1 MCSTQN
7 VVLLLSATANDIVL
21 EPNTKSKSNI
31 LQYNSVNIYQLPE
44 LTISHYGIP
53 SDNEY
58 YKTDDKRAFIKTPLL
73 VGDELE
79 EKLKEFDDYF
89 SSEDFRKYY
98 KIKKKFQY
106 CPILKVV
113 DSESNKPNYF
123 KLKLKYYDNNVK
135 SELVDTENNKLETNG
150 LDELKNNVCYKSSF
164 KSLIRLKMWMQP
176 DSLKNPMYGFTLEV
190 QKIKITQKPIKNN
203 TELYFID

>member
-1 MCSTQN
+1 MSSSQK
-7 VVLLLSATANDIVL
+7 VVLLQSATAKDITL

-31 LQYNSVNIYQLPE
+31 LQFNSVNIYQLPE
-44 LTISHYGIP
+44 LNISHYGIP

-73 VGDELE
+73 AGDELE
-79 EKLKEFDDYF
+79 ETLKEFDKYF

-98 KIKKKFQY
+98 KIKKKFEY
-106 CPILKVV
+106 CPIVKLV
-113 DSESNKPNYF
+113 DSELNKPNYI
-123 KLKLKYYDNNVK
+123 KLKLKYFDNNVK
-135 SELVDTENNKLETNG
+135 SELLDTENNKIIFSD
-150 LDELKNNVCYKSSF
+150 LDDFKNHVCYKSSF
-164 KSLIRLKMWMQP
+164 RSLIRLKMWQQP